1 MEFSTT
7 IYSFKGRED
16 KDFQLRS
23 HYNKNGVTPE
33 FSFVPTLKLGSET
46 TYPEENLKCFL

>member
-1 MEFSTT
+1 MEFSIT

-16 KDFQLRS
+16 KGFQLRS

-33 FSFVPTLKLGSET
+33 FSFVLILTLGSET